1 MHKIR
6 VIEST
11 LGYPQKNRME
21 SESYEGVQTYMD
33 MKDGSLIAVQPNK
46 DDLMSQ
52 ILSPDNLNRA
62 YLQVVRNKGVGGV
75 DRIDFKQLLP
85 YLHEHKSEL
94 IESIRIGRYKPN
106 SVRRVDIAKDNG
118 KNGL

>member
-62 YLQVVRNKGVGGV
+62 YLQVIVQVLSPIYERQFSPSSFGFRPDVVRM
-75 DRIDFKQLLP
+75 
-85 YLHEHKSEL
+85 
-94 IESIRIGRYKPN
+94 
-106 SVRRVDIAKDNG
+106 
-118 KNGL
+118 

>member
-62 YLQVVRNKGVGGV
+62 YLQVVRNKGEV
-75 DRIDFKQLLP
+75 
-85 YLHEHKSEL
+85 L
-94 IESIRIGRYKPN
+94 IEWILSNCFPIFMNTNQNLSSRYALEGTNRIQCVG
-106 SVRRVDIAKDNG
+106 
-118 KNGL
+118 

>member
-75 DRIDFKQLLP
+75 DRILSNCFPIFMNTNQNLSSRYAL
-85 YLHEHKSEL
+85 EGTN
-94 IESIRIGRYKPN
+94 RIQCVG
-106 SVRRVDIAKDNG
+106 
-118 KNGL
+118 

>member
-62 YLQVVRNKGVGGV
+62 YLQVVRNKGVEGV
-75 DRIDFKQLLP
+75 DKMDFKPIISKNL
-85 YLHEHKSEL
+85 
-94 IESIRIGRYKPN
+94 
-106 SVRRVDIAKDNG
+106 RVMDERLFVQDG
-118 KNGL
+118 PFGLKLKEK